1 MFYFPVLAKSFTSL
15 SSILFVRNSNAS
27 ILHWENNSCILF
39 PGRFVP
45 GSLSWPFLHDAQ
57 LCWIEHEKVFTGI
70 SDQSCAAL
78 GARTQ
83 QVKVL
88 CTKYLV
94 LLRTPKTQIFL
105 THPYLSYSYSRQQL
119 DFEGLKFFM
128 MTASSDNSIQI
139 LLNSNFR
146 QLLWNIT
153 ISNAAPMIKSLPLFP
168 KLSEISAPN
177 FSVNLWRSWKNPFGM
192 SQIYFL
198 VIKNDLLK
206 IENCYCKKKHSQ
218 VLSIFFLKIFAK
230 ACRIYKAHWK
240 DENINRLKG
249 SHKVYRPRPRLASI
263 EQARKHFEG
272 KASFF
277 FQKS

>member
-1 MFYFPVLAKSFTSL
+1 MYNAKTLTSSVFYLPFLAKSFTSL

-57 LCWIEHEKVFTGI
+57 LSWIEHEKVFTGI
-70 SDQSCAAL
+70 SDQSFASR
-78 GARTQ
+78 GAGTQ

-119 DFEGLKFFM
+119 DFEGLKFWM

-192 SQIYFL
+192 NQIYFL

-206 IENCYCKKKHSQ
+206 IENCYCKKKTFSSFEYF
-218 VLSIFFLKIFAK
+218 LS
-230 ACRIYKAHWK
+230 
-240 DENINRLKG
+240 
-249 SHKVYRPRPRLASI
+249 
-263 EQARKHFEG
+263 
-272 KASFF
+272 
-277 FQKS
+277 

>member
-1 MFYFPVLAKSFTSL
+1 M
-15 SSILFVRNSNAS
+15 
-27 ILHWENNSCILF
+27 
-39 PGRFVP
+39 
-45 GSLSWPFLHDAQ
+45 
-57 LCWIEHEKVFTGI
+57 
-70 SDQSCAAL
+70 
-78 GARTQ
+78 
-83 QVKVL
+83 
-88 CTKYLV
+88 YLV

-105 THPYLSYSYSRQQL
+105 TQPYLSYSYSRQQL
-119 DFEGLKFFM
+119 DFEGLKFLM

-206 IENCYCKKKHSQ
+206 IENCYCKKNILKFWVFS
-218 VLSIFFLKIFAK
+218 FLK
-230 ACRIYKAHWK
+230 Y
-240 DENINRLKG
+240 L
-249 SHKVYRPRPRLASI
+249 
-263 EQARKHFEG
+263 RKLVAYIKRTERM
-272 KASFF
+272 KI
-277 FQKS
+277 

>member
-1 MFYFPVLAKSFTSL
+1 M
-15 SSILFVRNSNAS
+15 
-27 ILHWENNSCILF
+27 
-39 PGRFVP
+39 
-45 GSLSWPFLHDAQ
+45 
-57 LCWIEHEKVFTGI
+57 
-70 SDQSCAAL
+70 
-78 GARTQ
+78 
-83 QVKVL
+83 
-88 CTKYLV
+88 
-94 LLRTPKTQIFL
+94 
-105 THPYLSYSYSRQQL
+105 
-119 DFEGLKFFM
+119 DFEGLKFLM

-272 KASFF
+272 KANLF